1 MAPRRAPRR
10 HGRRGDH
17 RPQGLVAHH
26 GRRVRPVRR
35 EEYVRQATATDTVVE
50 RLWRAAVEGDEPAAA
65 SVVHEALDTGVPEET
80 LLLDVLAPV
89 QAKVGV
95 EWAADRITVAQ
106 EHAVTAINERIV
118 ASLAHRRTRGRA
130 ASSRGRVTIGC
141 VDGEWHAFPARLVAE
156 VLSLHG
162 WRVDYLGA
170 QTPTPHLVAHLHQS
184 NPDAVL
190 LSGSIP
196 THLPT
201 AHAAI
206 TACQAVGVPVL
217 TGGRAFGPDGRY
229 ARTLRADRWAPDAR
243 GALAVLD
250 EGLPRPDASA
260 GRQAVDDLPHL
271 ADQEY
276 TMVAR
281 SRHRLVR
288 QTLAGLEDRFPPMR
302 AYDDL
307 QRERTAEDIAHIVGF
322 LATALYVD
330 DPELF
335 TTFLTWTADV
345 LGARRVPTRSLV
357 AGLDVLAGQL
367 RDFPRA
373 THAIERGA
381 AALAEHAARSV
392 PGPRS

>member
-1 MAPRRAPRR
+1 MSGP
-10 HGRRGDH
+10 
-17 RPQGLVAHH
+17 
-26 GRRVRPVRR
+26 
-35 EEYVRQATATDTVVE
+35 TATDTVVE

-65 SVVHEALDTGVPEET
+65 SAVHEALATGVPEET

-89 QAKVGV
+89 QARVGA
-95 EWAADRITVAQ
+95 EWAADRLTVAQ

-118 ASLAHRRTRGRA
+118 ASMAHRRATGRA
-130 ASSRGRVTIGC
+130 VPPRGRVTVGC

-156 VLSLHG
+156 FLSLHG

-170 QTPTPHLVAHLHQS
+170 QTPTPHLVAHLHRS
-184 NPDAVL
+184 YPDAVL

-196 THLPT
+196 THLPA

-217 TGGRAFGPDGRY
+217 AGGRAFGVDGRY

-243 GALAVLD
+243 GALAVLE
-250 EGLPRPDASA
+250 EGVARPEASA
-260 GRQAVDDLPHL
+260 GRQTVDDLPHL

-276 TMVAR
+276 TMVVR

-288 QTLAGLEDRFPPMR
+288 QALAGLEDRFPPMR
-302 AYDDL
+302 AYDAL
-307 QRERTAEDIAHIVGF
+307 QRERTAEDIAHIVDF

-330 DPELF
+330 DPDLF

-345 LGARRVPTRSLV
+345 LRARRVPTRSLV
-357 AGLDVLAGQL
+357 AGLDVLADQL

-373 THAIERGA
+373 THALERGA
-381 AALAEHAARSV
+381 AALGEHAVRTV
-392 PGPRS
+392 PGPRP

>member
-1 MAPRRAPRR
+1 M
-10 HGRRGDH
+10 
-17 RPQGLVAHH
+17 
-26 GRRVRPVRR
+26 
-35 EEYVRQATATDTVVE
+35 RQATATDTVVE